1 MKQLAHYIDKEVQTY
16 TNIISFIQNNDQ
28 IKGKGNKL

>member
-1 MKQLAHYIDKEVQTY
+1 MRQFAHYIDEEVQTY
-16 TNIISFIQNNDQ
+16 TNIISFIQNNDK